1 MNLYHE
7 NGYANIPEILKQ
19 GMPFT
24 FVVGGRGT
32 GKTFGALDYVARSGI
47 RFCLM
52 RRTQSQLD
60 TIAREETNP
69 FKSVVAQMG
78 VDWTAE
84 PTVAGRSV
92 YAYYKTTRDEEGKP
106 QYGDLMGYAVALS
119 TIANLR
125 GFDMA
130 DVELLIYDE
139 FIPESHERKMKF
151 ECDAFLNAYETINR
165 NREIQ
170 GRKPLQVLCLAN
182 SNDFANPLFI
192 GLGLVSTLERMLR
205 ENRESYVNP
214 QRGIGIFLLTDS
226 PISTRKAR
234 TAVYKLTTG
243 SSFYDMAVSN
253 AFAGQDDPD
262 IKSVNLRDYSP
273 LVAVGELCIYKHKA
287 EPSYYISSHYS
298 GSVTR
303 YSGTGIDMGRFAA
316 THKGIFLAA
325 MSGRC
330 LYESH
335 LCKALFLR
343 YLGFD

>member
-1 MNLYHE
+1 MNLYHT

-19 GMPFT
+19 GMPFN

-32 GKTFGALDYVARSGI
+32 GKTYGALDHVARSGI

-52 RRTQSQLD
+52 RRTQSQLE
-60 TIAREETNP
+60 TIARSETNP
-69 FKSVVAQMG
+69 FKSVVAAMD

-84 PTVAGRSV
+84 PVVAGKSI
-92 YAYYKTTRDEEGKP
+92 YAYYQTTMEEGKMV
-106 QYGDLMGYAVALS
+106 YGNLMGYAVALS

-125 GFDMA
+125 GFDMS

-151 ECDAFLNAYETINR
+151 ESDAFLNAYETINR

-192 GLGLVSTLERMLR
+192 GLGLVGTLEKMLR
-205 ENRESYVNP
+205 EHRETYINP
-214 QRGIGIFLLTDS
+214 QRGIGLYLLTDS
-226 PISTRKAR
+226 PISTRKAA
-234 TAVYKLTTG
+234 TAVYRLTAG
-243 SSFYDMAVSN
+243 SSFYDMAVQN

-262 IKSVNLRDYSP
+262 IQSVKLRDYIP
-273 LVAVGELCIYKHKA
+273 LVCVGELCIYKHRS
-287 EPSYYISSHYS
+287 EPTYYISVHVS
-298 GSVTR
+298 GTVSK

-316 THKGIFLAA
+316 THKGIFMAA
-325 MSGRC
+325 MAGRC
-330 LYESH
+330 IYESH